1 MSERISIK
9 PDVCNG
15 RTVVR
20 GTRITVQTVLEFL
33 AAGDSIED
41 VLEEY
46 PKLTR
51 ADVQA
56 CLMKARTINEMIR
69 AKEQIERGMA
79 TPAHVWEVRSDG
91 KGGFTRRAI
100 DPKAF
105 RRAQKTAWD
114 KSIAATREK
123 LGLSQTR
130 FARLL
135 GISVRTLHHWEQG
148 SRTPS
153 AAAQVLLRV
162 ASRHPEA
169 VLEAAA

>member
-1 MSERISIK
+1 M
-9 PDVCNG
+9 N
-15 RTVVR
+15 
-20 GTRITVQTVLEFL
+20 
-33 AAGDSIED
+33 
-41 VLEEY
+41 
-46 PKLTR
+46 
-51 ADVQA
+51 
-56 CLMKARTINEMIR
+56 R
-69 AKEQIERGMA
+69 AKDRIERGTA
-79 TPAHVWEVRSDG
+79 TPASVWEVLPDH

-148 SRTPS
+148 SRRPS
-153 AAAQVLLRV
+153 GAAQVLLRV
-162 ASRHPEA
+162 AARHPEA
-169 VLEAAA
+169 VLDAAA

>member
-1 MSERISIK
+1 MKS
-9 PDVCNG
+9 
-15 RTVVR
+15 RT
-20 GTRITVQTVLEFL
+20 L
-33 AAGDSIED
+33 
-41 VLEEY
+41 
-46 PKLTR
+46 
-51 ADVQA
+51 
-56 CLMKARTINEMIR
+56 NEMIR
-69 AKEQIERGMA
+69 AKEKMERGMA
-79 TPAHVWEVRSDG
+79 TPANVWEVRPDG

-153 AAAQVLLRV
+153 GAAQVLLRV
-162 ASRHPEA
+162 AARHPEA